1 MEHKIALLL
10 QKFQVYIELKYIS
23 STWGGEE
30 VGFLATLSMRIDM
43 ISNNV
48 TRFLESKKVPF
59 DVFELPVEKLGA
71 EETAELLGTSVSHV
85 YKTIV
90 VKREKIGKS
99 ILALTPGDK
108 EVNLK
113 FLASVIGEK
122 KLILPTQD
130 EAEKITGLLAG
141 GISPLALLNRGFQI
155 VIDSSAITIDQIY
168 ISGGQR
174 GLNIRLAVVDL
185 IDLTHARVE

>member
-1 MEHKIALLL
+1 
-10 QKFQVYIELKYIS
+10 
-23 STWGGEE
+23 
-30 VGFLATLSMRIDM
+30 MRNDM

-59 DVFELPVEKLGA
+59 DVFELPIEKLGA
-71 EETAELLGTSVSHV
+71 EETAELLGASVSNV

-113 FLASVIGEK
+113 LLASVIGEK

-155 VIDSSAITIDQIY
+155 VIDSSAITLDQIY

-185 IDLTHARVE
+185 IDLTHARVKPITSSK